1 MRLSGWR
8 RKIHRANERRFF
20 MAFDQKEG
28 DVREAG
34 EAYTFQYSEQELR
47 AIAKD
52 GCASLIRRTAVFSA
66 IYIVLLLFLIVSEA
80 PHFLVGSFFGIYL
93 TLLISYIKGYRLYKK
108 EWAASEKRIP
118 ACVYSYE
125 IFEHYL
131 ILQIS
136 RCGEILRTQK
146 IYFVDIEKFQTVG
159 KYLFWQ
165 YAGQNHIMR
174 RDALASD
181 SALLSY
187 CKRTPN
193 KVEAKKVKD
202 RPAVISDWLFVLSV
216 LSIFGA
222 TFVVSLLSEITY
234 VMTEHMWV
242 FFLFLPIP
250 LASFAFG
257 FRLKKKGY
265 DYKKNVIA
273 GIIVTALL
281 CVFGSFTFIFSDFY
295 SHSDEPLLEAEQ
307 ILQIDI
313 PKHRYIYTQDFTKL
327 TSTQPSREDMDS
339 VTNIYFDG
347 DAEENRMV
355 LVEYL
360 LEYVK

>member
-1 MRLSGWR
+1 
-8 RKIHRANERRFF
+8 

-28 DVREAG
+28 AVREAG
-34 EAYTFQYSEQELR
+34 ESYTFQYSEQELR

-52 GCASLIRRTAVFSA
+52 GCASLIRRTAV
-66 IYIVLLLFLIVSEA
+66 
-80 PHFLVGSFFGIYL
+80 
-93 TLLISYIKGYRLYKK
+93 
-108 EWAASEKRIP
+108 
-118 ACVYSYE
+118 
-125 IFEHYL
+125 
-131 ILQIS
+131 
-136 RCGEILRTQK
+136 
-146 IYFVDIEKFQTVG
+146 
-159 KYLFWQ
+159 
-165 YAGQNHIMR
+165 
-174 RDALASD
+174 
-181 SALLSY
+181 
-187 CKRTPN
+187 
-193 KVEAKKVKD
+193 
-202 RPAVISDWLFVLSV
+202 ISDWLFVLSV

-222 TFVVSLLSEITY
+222 IFVVSLLSEITY

-273 GIIVTALL
+273 GIIVAALL

-347 DAEENRMV
+347 DAEEDRMV